1 MTSKICIYDPR
12 RIYVFTQATL
22 FCRDVHTPPGS
33 SPFLSPSPCSSPS
46 PTEPHPHS
54 LKNPTPRTCLLCCG
68 SSPDRAQPGLSFPP
82 ADTCSPFKLSSKP
95 PLAGSLSPPELSM
108 PRQRLQNAWRLYV
121 TKCYHTCF
129 CDHAQGPPL
138 RNRRW

>member
-54 LKNPTPRTCLLCCG
+54 LKNPTPLPACFAAAAPQTGHSPAFHFHLPIPAPPSNSAPSRPWREASLHQNCRCLASVCRMRGDCTLQ
-68 SSPDRAQPGLSFPP
+68 SAITP
-82 ADTCSPFKLSSKP
+82 ASAT
-95 PLAGSLSPPELSM
+95 M
-108 PRQRLQNAWRLYV
+108 PRA
-121 TKCYHTCF
+121 H
-129 CDHAQGPPL
+129 P
-138 RNRRW
+138 